1 MSRVEASIRIDA
13 PMEKVW
19 DVLMDPERLGDWVT
33 IHRKVGEVS
42 DRPLQKGSTL
52 DQTVCVA
59 HANFKV
65 HWTVTE
71 LRDGSVTWDGRGPA
85 RSTAHTSYHLEPDGN
100 GGTRFDYVND
110 FKAPGGPLGRVA
122 DRVLVGGISKREADR
137 SLRRLKELVE
147 R

>member
-1 MSRVEASIRIDA
+1 
-13 PMEKVW
+13 
-19 DVLMDPERLGDWVT
+19 MDPERLGDWVT

-42 DRPLQKGSTL
+42 DRPLREGSTL
-52 DQTVCVA
+52 DQTLCVA

-65 HWTVTE
+65 RWTVTE
-71 LRDGSVTWDGRGPA
+71 LRDWVGDVGRSRAGA
-85 RSTAHTSYHLEPDGN
+85 LHRAHSYHLEPDGN